1 MSEVSWRRLNDV
13 RFSQS
18 LTGKLDAAL
27 LFSQIRRECMAA
39 LHERFH
45 DLLAA

>member
-1 MSEVSWRRLNDV
+1 MSEVSLRRLHDV

-27 LFSQIRRECMAA
+27 QFPNP
-39 LHERFH
+39 
-45 DLLAA
+45 